1 MSDNLSRS
9 YIGSV
14 VLGLAL
20 AGGAGLCLYLL
31 MRKEDWEGEVQE
43 QEGVTSKQVSI
54 EMKLPKDSV
63 GSVIGRQGS
72 NIKYVAVMKCTLY
85 VFCIQGDYGE
95 DKHKDQ
101 L

>member
-31 MRKEDWEGEVQE
+31 MRKEEDCEGEV
-43 QEGVTSKQVSI
+43 QEGVTSKQVSM
-54 EMKLPKDSV
+54 EMKIPKDSV
-63 GSVIGRQGS
+63 GIVIGRQGS
-72 NIKYVAVMKCTLY
+72 NIKYGAVMKCTLY
-85 VFCIQGDYGE
+85 VFCMQGDHGE
-95 DKHKDQ
+95 DRHKDQ

>member
-14 VLGLAL
+14 VLGLTL

-31 MRKEDWEGEVQE
+31 MRKEEDWEGEV

-54 EMKLPKDSV
+54 EMKIPKSMV
-63 GSVIGRQGS
+63 GSVIGRQGA
-72 NIKYVAVMKCTLY
+72 NIKYGVV
-85 VFCIQGDYGE
+85 I
-95 DKHKDQ
+95 
-101 L
+101 

>member
-31 MRKEDWEGEVQE
+31 MRKEEDWEV

-54 EMKLPKDSV
+54 EMKIPMNCV

-72 NIKYVAVMKCTLY
+72 NIKYEVVMKCPLY
-85 VFCIQGDYGE
+85 KFCVQGDYGE
-95 DKHKDQ
+95 DRHKDQ
-101 L
+101 LQR